1 MYIEA
6 VPNRNSPPA
15 ILLRESY
22 RHQGKVRKR
31 TICNLSGWSPA
42 HIEGLRGVLK
52 GGTVIPPEHDAFTIT
67 RSLPHGHVAA
77 ALGTA
82 RSIGLDRILGP
93 EGNRCRDLVLAM
105 LVGRIL
111 DPVSKL
117 AAARALSP
125 ATASSSPGEALGLG
139 AVDEDELYA
148 ALDWLLERQAAIE
161 TALAKRHLQ
170 NGTLVLYDVSSSYME
185 GRCCPL
191 AQRGYN
197 RDGKKGMLQ
206 IVYGLLCAPD
216 GCPVAIEVFNGN
228 TGDPTTLA
236 PQIDKLKQRFGLSHV
251 VLVGDPGSPK
261 SPPDFSGCPDRG
273 MITEARITA
282 DIKAAGLDWIT
293 ALRGPVI
300 KELLNSGTIQLTLF
314 DTRDMAS
321 ITSPDYPGERL
332 VVCRNPDLAAERS
345 RKREDLL
352 AATEKEFAE
361 IKARVARKRNPLRG
375 TAEIALAV
383 GAVLNTRKMK
393 KHFDLEITD
402 TVFSYA
408 RKTAEIAAE
417 AATDG
422 LYVVRTSLS
431 EAVLSDADT
440 VRSYKSLARVER
452 AFRCIKTID
461 LNVRPV
467 YHWLEGRV
475 RAHVF
480 LCMLAYH
487 LEWHMRQC
495 LAPMLF
501 DDTDK
506 DQAQTLRSSV
516 VAPAQRSKA
525 AVRKQTTGMT
535 PDGLPVH
542 SFRSL
547 LADLATV
554 VRSTIVTALN
564 PLYPLSV
571 VTRPTPVQR
580 KAFDLL
586 GIAV

>member
-1 MYIEA
+1 MYIES

-15 ILLRESY
+15 ILLRESF
-22 RHQGKVRKR
+22 RHNGKVCKR
-31 TICNLSGWSPA
+31 TLCNLSDWSPA
-42 HIEGLRGVLK
+42 HVEGLRSVLK
-52 GGTVIPPEHDAFTIT
+52 GGTVISAEHDAFTIT

-82 RSIGLDRILGP
+82 RKIGLDRILGP
-93 EGNRCRDLVLAM
+93 AGDRCRDLALAM

-117 AAARALSP
+117 AAARTLSP
-125 ATASSSPGEALGLG
+125 ATACSSLGEALGL
-139 AVDEDELYA
+139 ANVSDAELYA

-161 TALAKRHLQ
+161 TALARRHLQ

-191 AQRGYN
+191 AKRGYS
-197 RDGKKGMLQ
+197 RDGKKGTLQ

-216 GCPVAIEVFNGN
+216 GCPVAIEVFDGN

-251 VLVGDPGSPK
+251 VLVGD
-261 SPPDFSGCPDRG
+261 RG
-273 MITEARITA
+273 MITQARITE
-282 DIKAAGLDWIT
+282 DVKTAGLDWIS
-293 ALRGPVI
+293 ALRAPAI
-300 KELLNSGTIQLTLF
+300 QELLTSGTLQLTLF

-321 ITSPDYPGERL
+321 ITSPDFPGERL
-332 VVCRNPDLAAERS
+332 VVCRNPDLAAERG
-345 RKREDLL
+345 RKRDELL
-352 AATEKEFAE
+352 AATEKDLAV
-361 IKARVARKRNPLRG
+361 IKARVGRKRDPLRG

-383 GAVLNTRKMK
+383 GAVLNTHKMK
-393 KHFDLEITD
+393 KHFDLTITD
-402 TVFSYA
+402 DAFSYA

-431 EAVLSDADT
+431 EATLGDADT
-440 VRSYKSLARVER
+440 VRSYKSLALVER
-452 AFRCIKTID
+452 AFRCIKTVD

-467 YHWLEGRV
+467 YHRLADRV

-480 LCMLAYH
+480 LCMLAYY
-487 LEWHMRQC
+487 LEWHMRQR

-506 DQAQTLRSSV
+506 EEAEALRSSV
-516 VAPAQRSKA
+516 VAQAQRSKA
-525 AVRKQTTGMT
+525 AVKKQTPGVT

-542 SFRSL
+542 SFRTL
-547 LADLATV
+547 LADLATLA
-554 VRSTIVTALN
+554 RNTIVTAIN
-564 PLYPLSV
+564 PL
-571 VTRPTPVQR
+571 
-580 KAFDLL
+580 
-586 GIAV
+586 

>member
-31 TICNLSGWSPA
+31 TLCNLSGWSAA
-42 HIEGLRGVLK
+42 HVEGLRGVLK
-52 GGTVIPPEHDAFTIT
+52 GGTVIPADQDAFTVT

-82 RSIGLDRILGP
+82 RKIGLDRILGP
-93 EGNRCRDLVLAM
+93 DGNRCRDLVLAM
-105 LVGRIL
+105 LIGRIV

-117 AAARALSP
+117 AAARTLSP
-125 ATASSSPGEALGLG
+125 ATASSSLGQALGLG
-139 AVDEDELYA
+139 EVDDDELYT
-148 ALDWLLERQAAIE
+148 ALDWLLARQSAIE

-191 AQRGYN
+191 AKRGYS
-197 RDGKKGMLQ
+197 RDGKKGSLQ

-216 GCPVAIEVFNGN
+216 GCPVAIEVFDGN

-236 PQIDKLKQRFGLSHV
+236 PQIDKLKRRFGLDHV
-251 VLVGDPGSPK
+251 VLVG
-261 SPPDFSGCPDRG
+261 DRG
-273 MITEARITA
+273 MITEARISE
-282 DIKAAGLDWIT
+282 DIKSAGLDWIT
-293 ALRGPVI
+293 ALRGPAI
-300 KELLNSGTIQLTLF
+300 KDLLNTGALQLTLF
-314 DTRDMAS
+314 DQRDIAS
-321 ITSPDYPGERL
+321 ITAPDFPGERL

-352 AATEKEFAE
+352 AATEKEL
-361 IKARVARKRNPLRG
+361 ARVKTAVERKRDPLRG

-383 GAVLNTRKMK
+383 GAVLNTYKMK
-393 KHFDLEITD
+393 KHFDLTITD
-402 TVFSYA
+402 DTFSFA
-408 RKTAEIAAE
+408 RKTTEIAAE

-422 LYVVRTSLS
+422 LYVVRTSLPS
-431 EAVLSDADT
+431 ETLGDADT

-452 AFRCIKTID
+452 AFRCIKTVD

-467 YHWLEGRV
+467 YHWLEDRV
-475 RAHVF
+475 RAHVL
-480 LCMLAYH
+480 LCMLAYY

-501 DDTDK
+501 DDTYK
-506 DQAQTLRSSV
+506 EEAEARRSSV
-516 VAPAQRSKA
+516 VAPVLRSKA
-525 AVRKQTTGMT
+525 ALKKQTTGVT

-542 SFRSL
+542 SFHTL
-547 LADLATV
+547 LADLATLA
-554 VRSTIVTALN
+554 RNTISTAIN
-564 PLYPLSV
+564 PLYPLTV
-571 VTRPTPVQR
+571 VTRPTPVQQ

-586 GIAV
+586 GVVV

>member
-22 RHQGKVRKR
+22 RHEGKVRKR
-31 TICNLSGWSPA
+31 TLCNLSDWSPA
-42 HIEGLRGVLK
+42 HVEGLRGVLK
-52 GGTVIPPEHDAFTIT
+52 GGTVIPAEQDAFTVT

-82 RSIGLDRILGP
+82 RKIGLDRILGP
-93 EGNRCRDLVLAM
+93 DANRCRDLVLA
-105 LVGRIL
+105 LLIGRIL

-117 AAARALSP
+117 AAARTLSP
-125 ATASSSPGEALGLG
+125 ATASSSLGEVLGLG
-139 AVDEDELYA
+139 EVDDDELYA
-148 ALDWLLERQAAIE
+148 ALDWLLARQAAIE

-191 AQRGYN
+191 AKRGYS
-197 RDGKKGMLQ
+197 RDGKRGSLQ
-206 IVYGLLCAPD
+206 IVYGLLCAAD
-216 GCPVAIEVFNGN
+216 GCPVAIEVFDGN

-251 VLVGDPGSPK
+251 VLVGD
-261 SPPDFSGCPDRG
+261 RG
-273 MITEARITA
+273 MITEARITE

-293 ALRGPVI
+293 ALRGPAI
-300 KELLNSGTIQLTLF
+300 KDLLNSGTLQLTLF
-314 DTRDMAS
+314 DQRDMAS
-321 ITSPDYPGERL
+321 ITSPDFPGERL
-332 VVCRNPDLAAERS
+332 VVCRNRDLAAERS
-345 RKREDLL
+345 RKREELL
-352 AATEKEFAE
+352 AATERDLAR
-361 IKARVARKRNPLRG
+361 IKTAVERKRNPLHG
-375 TAEIALAV
+375 TAAIALAV
-383 GAVLNTRKMK
+383 GAVLNTHKMK
-393 KHFDLEITD
+393 KHFHLDITD
-402 TVFSYA
+402 DAFSFA

-422 LYVVRTSLS
+422 LYVVRTSLPV
-431 EAVLSDADT
+431 ETLDDADT

-452 AFRCIKTID
+452 AFRCIKTVD

-467 YHWLEGRV
+467 YHWLEDRV
-475 RAHVF
+475 RAHVL
-480 LCMLAYH
+480 LCMLAYY

-501 DDTDK
+501 DDTCK
-506 DQAQTLRSSV
+506 EQAETLRRSV

-525 AVRKQTTGMT
+525 ALKKQTTGVT

-542 SFRSL
+542 SFRTL
-547 LADLATV
+547 LSDLATMA
-554 VRSTIVTALN
+554 RNTISTAIN
-564 PLYPLSV
+564 PHYPLTV
-571 VTRPTPVQR
+571 VTRPTPVQQ

-586 GIAV
+586 GCAV

>member
-22 RHQGKVRKR
+22 RHEGKVRKR
-31 TICNLSGWSPA
+31 TLCNLSDWSPA
-42 HIEGLRGVLK
+42 HVEGLRGVLK
-52 GGTVIPPEHDAFTIT
+52 GGTVIPAEQDAFTVT

-82 RSIGLDRILGP
+82 RKIGLDRILGLD
-93 EGNRCRDLVLAM
+93 GNRCRDLVLAM

-117 AAARALSP
+117 AAARMLSP
-125 ATASSSPGEALGLG
+125 ATASSSLGEVLGLG
-139 AVDEDELYA
+139 KVADDELYA
-148 ALDWLLERQAAIE
+148 ALDWLLARQAAIE

-191 AQRGYN
+191 AKRGYS
-197 RDGKKGMLQ
+197 RDGKKGTLQ

-216 GCPVAIEVFNGN
+216 GCPIAIEVFDGN

-236 PQIDKLKQRFGLSHV
+236 SQIDKLKQRFGLSHV
-251 VLVGDPGSPK
+251 VLVGD
-261 SPPDFSGCPDRG
+261 RG
-273 MITEARITA
+273 MITEARITE
-282 DIKAAGLDWIT
+282 DIKSAGLDWIT
-293 ALRGPVI
+293 ALRGPAI
-300 KELLNSGTIQLTLF
+300 KDLLNSGVLQLTLF
-314 DTRDMAS
+314 DQRDMAS
-321 ITSPDYPGERL
+321 ITSPDFPGERL
-332 VVCRNPDLAAERS
+332 VVCRNGDLAAERS
-345 RKREDLL
+345 RKREELL
-352 AATEKEFAE
+352 AATEKELAR
-361 IKARVARKRNPLRG
+361 IKTAVERKRNSLHG

-383 GAVLNTRKMK
+383 GAVLNTYKMK
-393 KHFDLEITD
+393 KHFDLTITD
-402 TVFSYA
+402 DAFNYA

-422 LYVVRTSLS
+422 LYVVRTSLPV
-431 EAVLSDADT
+431 ETLDDADT

-452 AFRCIKTID
+452 AFRCIKSVD

-467 YHWLEGRV
+467 YHWLEDRV
-475 RAHVF
+475 RAHVL
-480 LCMLAYH
+480 LCMLAYY

-501 DDTDK
+501 DDADK
-506 DQAQTLRSSV
+506 LAAEALRSSV
-516 VAPAQRSKA
+516 VAQAQRSKA
-525 AVRKQTTGMT
+525 AVKKQTTGMT
-535 PDGLPVH
+535 PDGLSVH
-542 SFRSL
+542 SFHTL
-547 LADLATV
+547 LGDLATLA
-554 VRSTIVTALN
+554 RNTITTAINPNN
-564 PLYPLSV
+564 PLTV
-571 VTRPTPVQR
+571 VTRPTPVQQ

>member
-31 TICNLSGWSPA
+31 TLCNLSDWSAA
-42 HIEGLRGVLK
+42 HVEGLRGVLK
-52 GGTVIPPEHDAFTIT
+52 GGTVIPAEHDAITVT

-82 RSIGLDRILGP
+82 RKIGLDRILGP
-93 EGNRCRDLVLAM
+93 DGNRCRDLVLAL

-117 AAARALSP
+117 AAARALCP
-125 ATASSSPGEALGLG
+125 ATASCSLGEALGLG
-139 AVDEDELYA
+139 EVDDDELYA
-148 ALDWLLERQAAIE
+148 ALDWLLARQAAIE
-161 TALAKRHLQ
+161 TALAKRHLT

-191 AQRGYN
+191 AKRGYS
-197 RDGKKGMLQ
+197 RDGKKGTLQ

-216 GCPVAIEVFNGN
+216 GCPIAIEVFEGN

-251 VLVGDPGSPK
+251 VLVGD
-261 SPPDFSGCPDRG
+261 RG
-273 MITEARITA
+273 MITAARLTE
-282 DIKAAGLDWIT
+282 DIKSAGLDWIT
-293 ALRGPVI
+293 ALRGAAI
-300 KELLNSGTIQLTLF
+300 KDLLNSGTLQLTLF

-321 ITSPDYPGERL
+321 ITSPDFPGERL
-332 VVCRNPDLAAERS
+332 VVCRNTDLAAERS

-352 AATEKEFAE
+352 VATEKDLAA
-361 IKARVARKRNPLRG
+361 IKARVERKRHPLHG
-375 TAEIALAV
+375 TAVIALAV
-383 GAVLNTRKMK
+383 GAVLNTYKMK
-393 KHFDLEITD
+393 KHFDLNITD
-402 TVFSYA
+402 DALSFA

-422 LYVVRTSLS
+422 LYVVRTNLPA
-431 EAVLSDADT
+431 ETLGDADT

-452 AFRCIKTID
+452 AFRCIKTVD

-480 LCMLAYH
+480 LCMLAYY

-506 DQAQTLRSSV
+506 EAAEALRSSV
-516 VAPAQRSKA
+516 VAQARRSKT
-525 AVRKQTTGMT
+525 AVKKQTTGMT

-542 SFRSL
+542 SFRTL
-547 LADLATV
+547 LADLATMA
-554 VRSTIVTALN
+554 RNTMVTAIN
-564 PLYPLSV
+564 PQYPLTV
-571 VTRPTPVQR
+571 VTRPTLVQQ

-586 GIAV
+586 GLAL